1 MLAFF
6 TGENLSKRV
15 YFQNFCGKLIDV
27 FERNFWRLELMK
39 KIYLLSAVAAGLLA
53 LSSQAQAYDSTGC
66 GLGSMAWRGQSGLVP
81 QVLAVTTNGTFGT
94 QTFGITTGTSGCDPN
109 GRVSGGTGRM
119 LLAFLENNMEQF
131 ALDAAAGQGETLT
144 TVAGILNVDEATFA
158 LKVQNNFGTLFA
170 SNDVDAVDLTLAVM
184 KLA

>member
-1 MLAFF
+1 MK
-6 TGENLSKRV
+6 NL
-15 YFQNFCGKLIDV
+15 
-27 FERNFWRLELMK
+27 
-39 KIYLLSAVAAGLLA
+39 YLLSAAFAGVVA

-66 GLGSMAWRGQSGLVP
+66 GLGSMAWRGQSGIVP

-144 TVAGILNVDEATFA
+144 TVAGILNVDEASFA
-158 LKVQNNFGTLFA
+158 VKVQNNFGTLFA
-170 SNDVDAVDLTLAVM
+170 SNDVDAVDLTLSVLQIA
-184 KLA
+184 KA